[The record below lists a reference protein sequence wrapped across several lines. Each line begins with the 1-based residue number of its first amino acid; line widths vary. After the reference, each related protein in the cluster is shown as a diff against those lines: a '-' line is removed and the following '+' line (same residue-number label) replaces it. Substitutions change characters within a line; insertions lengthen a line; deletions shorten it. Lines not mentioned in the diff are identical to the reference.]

1 MKKMAKM
8 MTIVLV
14 TVSMFFAGCSS
25 EGMLG
30 SSAANTG
37 GLGALIGAGA
47 GAVIGNQSGNTG
59 MGALIG
65 GAAGGIGGYVVGNEK
80 DKKEAK
86 QQQVAAVPNGQ
97 GAMVYQHQQ
106 SETLQ
111 YDPATGTYK
120 KVGGTYTI
128 TGSGQSTS
136 ATPIVNAPAV
146 PTSPTQVP
154 AVTQ

>member
-1 MKKMAKM
+1 M

-14 TVSMFFAGCSS
+14 TVSIFFAGCSS

-37 GLGALIGAGA
+37 GLGALVGAGA
-47 GAVIGNQSGNTG
+47 GAIIGNQSGNTG

-65 GAAGGIGGYVVGNEK
+65 GAAGGVGGYIVGNEK

-86 QQQVAAVPNGQ
+86 QQQQVAVAPNGQ
-97 GAMVYQHQQ
+97 GAMVYNHQQ

-120 KVGGTYTI
+120 KVGGTYTV

-154 AVTQ
+154 ATVVTQ